1 MKRTYTVSKNEAG
14 YWYAHKVG
22 FPNIP
27 VLGTFSKSKRDA
39 QKHAAAIMALTLKEY
54 LKLKS

>member
-1 MKRTYTVSKNEAG
+1 V
-14 YWYAHKVG
+14 HKVG

-27 VLGTFSKSKRDA
+27 VFGTFTKSKRQA

-54 LKLKS
+54 LKLK